1 MLKTNT
7 AMLPASGGGAPG
19 KLRLLNLQVLVMLA
33 AILLIML
40 FFTDDRRRLSQ
51 RAQRL

>member
-40 FFTDDRRRLSQ
+40 FFT
-51 RAQRL
+51 